1 MIGSSFGAGNYAMN
15 GRSYNP
21 RFLFSYPNSKLG
33 VMGSEQLAGVMDIIK
48 TNAAKKK
55 GVKLD
60 KAKMEKERN
69 ALIEMMSQKQTAW
82 HSSSEVWDDGI
93 IEPTETRNY
102 LGFCLAIVYNQEI
115 KGTKSFGVF
124 RM

>member
-1 MIGSSFGAGNYAMN
+1 MN

-55 GVKLD
+55 GIKLD
-60 KAKMEKERN
+60 KSKMDKERKS
-69 ALIEMMSQKQTAW
+69 LIEMMSQKQTAW
-82 HSSSEVWDDGI
+82 HATSELWDDGVI
-93 IEPTETRNY
+93 NPSETRNY
-102 LGFCLAIVYNQEI
+102 LGFCLAVLYNQKI
-115 KGTKSFGVF
+115 KGTSSFGVF